1 MKKTYIMAILLM
13 GVMATTACVY
23 AAEANIGDYT
33 FTVPKG
39 FEVID
44 SGDVVHMNKTDD
56 TQSLT
61 VMSSENDITDSESV
75 NNMVQGLEDQGYDV
89 YNKNTYKYKGT
100 QITQIDYKN
109 SIGRGHM
116 YLWKADD
123 IYIGIVYGHVI
134 GAGGGKWDVSPAKEV
149 FDTLEKA

>member
-1 MKKTYIMAILLM
+1 MKKTCIMAILLM

-23 AAEANIGDYT
+23 ASEANIGDYT

-61 VMSSENDITDSESV
+61 VMASEKDITSSESV
-75 NNMVQGLEDQGYDV
+75 NNMIQGLEDQGYDV
-89 YNKNTYKYKGT
+89 SNNTFKYKGR

-109 SIGRGHM
+109 SLGRGHM
-116 YLWKADD
+116 YLWKTDD
-123 IYIGIVYGHVI
+123 ICIGIVYGHIVA
-134 GAGGGKWDVSPAKEV
+134 AGNGKWDVSPAKEV
-149 FDTLEKA
+149 FDTLKKA